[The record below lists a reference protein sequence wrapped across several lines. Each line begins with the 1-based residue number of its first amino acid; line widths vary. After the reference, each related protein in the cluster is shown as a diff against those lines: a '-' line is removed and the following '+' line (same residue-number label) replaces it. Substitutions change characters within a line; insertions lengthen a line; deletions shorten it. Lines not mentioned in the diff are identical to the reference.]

1 MIYHDAFSEIAMTI
15 NYSRRK
21 LLIFG
26 IGLSLT
32 APRLYAA
39 QKAVR
44 ITMTSDASQIHL
56 ELPAAD
62 KRCRVFV
69 LSAPERVVIDMPM
82 VSFPP
87 ELEHALTVVRQK
99 FPWVAEGRIAHF
111 SPEVAR
117 IVLQVKGK
125 PVITRS
131 TENGVLK
138 VSVTEQNAAK
148 NFPQAIP
155 VTATTP
161 HAEKPLL
168 VMIDPGHGGKDPG
181 AIGNEGTYE
190 KHVVLHIARRL
201 QTLLDQQHGIHAV
214 LTRQD
219 DVFIPLYHRVSL
231 AHQHQADLFISIH
244 ADGFTNDQVS
254 GASVFALSEHGAGSA
269 MARYLSQSENSAD
282 VLYDNDFKTDDQYLK
297 ETLFDLDQHETIHR
311 SMEFGTHLA
320 ENIVKVHHMHS
331 PHPEQAGFAV
341 LKSPRIPSVLVETSF
356 ITNKQEEK
364 LLGEPVFQEKMAR
377 ALADGI
383 NSYFINEKKNN
394 LLS

>member
-1 MIYHDAFSEIAMTI
+1 
-15 NYSRRK
+15 
-21 LLIFG
+21 
-26 IGLSLT
+26 
-32 APRLYAA
+32 
-39 QKAVR
+39 
-44 ITMTSDASQIHL
+44 MTSDARQITVS
-56 ELPAAD
+56 LPAAD
-62 KRCRVFV
+62 KRSRVFM
-69 LSAPERVVIDMPM
+69 LGAPERVVIDMP
-82 VSFPP
+82 VASFPP
-87 ELEHALTVVRQK
+87 ELEHALTVIRQK
-99 FPWVAEGRIAHF
+99 FPWIEEGRIAHF
-111 SPEVAR
+111 SPDVAR
-117 IVLQVKGK
+117 IVLTVKGK
-125 PVITRS
+125 PVVTRT
-131 TENGVLK
+131 TENGVMK
-138 VSVTEQNAAK
+138 VVITGEGLAAQTAA
-148 NFPQAIP
+148 QALP
-155 VTATTP
+155 LATKAP
-161 HAEKPLL
+161 LAEKPLL

-190 KHVVLHIARRL
+190 KHVVLHIAKRL

-231 AHQHQADLFISIH
+231 AHQHEADLFISIH

-269 MARYLSQSENSAD
+269 MARYLSQSENSVD
-282 VLYDNDFKTDDQYLK
+282 VLYDNDFKTDDEYLK

-311 SMEFGTHLA
+311 SMDFGSHLA
-320 ENIVKVHHMHS
+320 ANIVKVHHMHS

-377 ALADGI
+377 ALAEGI
-383 NSYFINEKKNN
+383 NSYFLNEKKNN

>member
-1 MIYHDAFSEIAMTI
+1 MTI
-15 NYSRRK
+15 NHSRRK

-26 IGLSLT
+26 IGLSLA

-39 QKAVR
+39 QKPVR
-44 ITMTSDASQIHL
+44 ISMTSDASQIHL
-56 ELPAAD
+56 RLPAGD
-62 KRCRVFV
+62 KRCRVFM
-69 LSAPERVVIDMPM
+69 LSAPERVVIDLPM
-82 VSFPP
+82 ETFPP

-99 FPWVAEGRIAHF
+99 FSWIAQGRIAHF

-117 IVLQVKGK
+117 IVLQVNGK
-125 PVITRS
+125 PDITRS
-131 TENGVLK
+131 TENGVLT
-138 VSVTEQNAAK
+138 VSIAGEGAA
-148 NFPQAIP
+148 QVLP
-155 VTATTP
+155 VTTTVP
-161 HAEKPLL
+161 RSEKPLL

-201 QTLLDQQHGIHAV
+201 QTLLDKQHGIHAV

-231 AHQHQADLFISIH
+231 AHQHAADLFISIH

-269 MARYLSQSENSAD
+269 MARYLSQSENSVD

-311 SMEFGTHLA
+311 SMDFGSHLA
-320 ENIVKVHHMHS
+320 ANIIKIHHMHS

-377 ALADGI
+377 ALAEGI
-383 NSYFINEKKNN
+383 NSYFLNEKKNN

>member
-1 MIYHDAFSEIAMTI
+1 MTI
-15 NYSRRK
+15 NHSRRK

-26 IGLSLT
+26 IGLSLAT
-32 APRLYAA
+32 PRLYAA

-44 ITMTSDASQIHL
+44 VSMTSDARQITL
-56 ELPAAD
+56 SLPAAD
-62 KRCRVFV
+62 KRSRVFM
-69 LSAPERVVIDMPM
+69 LGAPERVVIDMP
-82 VSFPP
+82 VASFPP

-99 FPWVAEGRIAHF
+99 FPWIAEGRIAHF
-111 SPEVAR
+111 SPDVAR
-117 IVLQVKGK
+117 IVLTVKGK
-125 PVITRS
+125 PVITRT
-131 TENGVLK
+131 TENGVMK
-138 VSVTEQNAAK
+138 VVITGEGVAAQTAA
-148 NFPQAIP
+148 QALP
-155 VTATTP
+155 SANKAP
-161 HAEKPLL
+161 LAEKPLL

-190 KHVVLHIARRL
+190 KHVVLHIAKRL

-231 AHQHQADLFISIH
+231 AHQHEADLFISIH

-269 MARYLSQSENSAD
+269 MARYLSQSENSVD
-282 VLYDNDFKTDDQYLK
+282 VLYDNDFKTDDEYLK

-311 SMEFGTHLA
+311 SMDFGSHLA
-320 ENIVKVHHMHS
+320 ANIVKVHHMHS

-377 ALADGI
+377 ALAEGI
-383 NSYFINEKKNN
+383 NSYFLNEKKNN

>member
-1 MIYHDAFSEIAMTI
+1 MTI
-15 NYSRRK
+15 NHARRK

-39 QKAVR
+39 QKIVR
-44 ITMTSDASQIHL
+44 IAMTSDDSQIHL
-56 ELPAAD
+56 ELPVAD
-62 KRCRVFV
+62 KRCRVFM
-69 LSAPERVVIDMPM
+69 LGSPERVVIDMPM
-82 VSFPP
+82 TSFPP
-87 ELEHALTVVRQK
+87 ELEHSLTVVRQK
-99 FPWVAEGRIAHF
+99 FSWVKEGRIAHF
-111 SPEVAR
+111 SPDVAR
-117 IVLQVKGK
+117 IVLQVDGK
-125 PVITRS
+125 PEISRT

-138 VSVTEQNAAK
+138 VSITEAGAA
-148 NFPQAIP
+148 QVVP
-155 VTATTP
+155 VTTTVP
-161 HAEKPLL
+161 RSEKPLL

-181 AIGNEGTYE
+181 AIGTEGTYE
-190 KHVVLHIARRL
+190 KHVVLHIAKRL

-231 AHQHQADLFISIH
+231 AHQHEADLFISIH
-244 ADGFTNDQVS
+244 ADGFTNEQVS

-269 MARYLSQSENSAD
+269 MAKYLSQSENSVD

-311 SMEFGTHLA
+311 SMDFGSHLA
-320 ENIVKVHHMHS
+320 ANIIKVHHMHS

-364 LLGEPVFQEKMAR
+364 LLGEPAFQEKMAH
-377 ALADGI
+377 ALAEGI
-383 NSYFINEKKNN
+383 NSYFLNEKKNN

>member
-1 MIYHDAFSEIAMTI
+1 MTI
-15 NYSRRK
+15 NHSRRK

-26 IGLSLT
+26 IGLSLAT
-32 APRLYAA
+32 PRLYAA

-44 ITMTSDASQIHL
+44 VSMTSDARQITVS
-56 ELPAAD
+56 LPAAD
-62 KRCRVFV
+62 KRSRVFM
-69 LSAPERVVIDMPM
+69 LGAPERVVIDMP
-82 VSFPP
+82 VASFPP

-99 FPWVAEGRIAHF
+99 FPWIAQARIAHF

-117 IVLQVKGK
+117 IVLTVKGK
-125 PVITRS
+125 PVITRT
-131 TENGVLK
+131 TENGVMK
-138 VSVTEQNAAK
+138 VVITGEGLAA
-148 NFPQAIP
+148 PMAAQALP
-155 VTATTP
+155 PATQAP
-161 HAEKPLL
+161 RAEKPLL

-190 KHVVLHIARRL
+190 KHVVLHIAKRL

-231 AHQHQADLFISIH
+231 AHQHEADLFISIH

-269 MARYLSQSENSAD
+269 MARYLSQSENSVD
-282 VLYDNDFKTDDQYLK
+282 VLYDNDFKTDDEYLK

-311 SMEFGTHLA
+311 SMDFGSHLA
-320 ENIVKVHHMHS
+320 ANIVKVHHMHS

-377 ALADGI
+377 ALAEGI
-383 NSYFINEKKNN
+383 NSYFLNEKKNN

>member
-1 MIYHDAFSEIAMTI
+1 MSI
-15 NYSRRK
+15 NQSRRK

-44 ITMTSDASQIHL
+44 ITMTSDASQIRL
-56 ELPAAD
+56 ALPAGD
-62 KRCRVFV
+62 KRCRVFM

-99 FPWVAEGRIAHF
+99 FSWVKEGRIAHF
-111 SPEVAR
+111 SPDVAR
-117 IVLQVKGK
+117 IVLQVDGK
-125 PVITRS
+125 PEITRS
-131 TENGVLK
+131 TENGVLN
-138 VSVTEQNAAK
+138 VAIREANAA
-148 NFPQAIP
+148 QVLP
-155 VTATTP
+155 VTTTTP
-161 HAEKPLL
+161 RAEKPLL

-190 KHVVLHIARRL
+190 KHVVLHIAKRL
-201 QTLLDQQHGIHAV
+201 QTLLDEQHGIHAV

-231 AHQHQADLFISIH
+231 AHQHEADLFISIH

-269 MARYLSQSENSAD
+269 MARYLSQSENSVD

-311 SMEFGTHLA
+311 SLDFGSHLA
-320 ENIVKVHHMHS
+320 ANIIRVHHMHS

-377 ALADGI
+377 ALAEGI

>member
-1 MIYHDAFSEIAMTI
+1 MTI
-15 NYSRRK
+15 NHSRRK

-26 IGLSLT
+26 IGLSLAT
-32 APRLYAA
+32 PRLYAA

-44 ITMTSDASQIHL
+44 VSMMSDARQITVS
-56 ELPAAD
+56 LPAAD
-62 KRCRVFV
+62 KRSRVFR
-69 LSAPERVVIDMPM
+69 LGAPERVVIDMP
-82 VSFPP
+82 VASFPP

-99 FPWVAEGRIAHF
+99 FPWIEEGRIAHF
-111 SPEVAR
+111 SPDVAR
-117 IVLQVKGK
+117 IVLTVKGK
-125 PVITRS
+125 PVITRT
-131 TENGVLK
+131 TENGVMK
-138 VSVTEQNAAK
+138 VVITEEGLAAQTAA
-148 NFPQAIP
+148 QALP
-155 VTATTP
+155 LATKAP
-161 HAEKPLL
+161 LAEKPLL

-190 KHVVLHIARRL
+190 KHVVLHIAKRL

-231 AHQHQADLFISIH
+231 AHQHEADLFISIH

-269 MARYLSQSENSAD
+269 MARYLSQSENSVD
-282 VLYDNDFKTDDQYLK
+282 VLYDNDFKTDDEYLR

-311 SMEFGTHLA
+311 SMDFGSHLA
-320 ENIVKVHHMHS
+320 ANIVKVHHMHS

-377 ALADGI
+377 ALAEGI
-383 NSYFINEKKNN
+383 NSYFLNEKKNN

>member
-1 MIYHDAFSEIAMTI
+1 MTI
-15 NYSRRK
+15 NHARRK

-44 ITMTSDASQIHL
+44 ITMTSDASQIYL
-56 ELPAAD
+56 TLPAAD
-62 KRCRVFV
+62 KYSRVFM

-82 VSFPP
+82 ASFPP

-99 FPWVAEGRIAHF
+99 FSWIKEGRIAHF
-111 SPEVAR
+111 SPQVAR
-117 IVLQVKGK
+117 IVLQVNGK
-125 PVITRS
+125 PKITRS
-131 TENGVLK
+131 TENGVLN
-138 VSVTEQNAAK
+138 VTISGESPDAE
-148 NFPQAIP
+148 ILP
-155 VTATTP
+155 VTTAAP
-161 HAEKPLL
+161 RAEKPLL

-190 KHVVLHIARRL
+190 KHVVLHIAKRL
-201 QTLLDQQHGIHAV
+201 QTLLDQQHGIQAV

-231 AHQHQADLFISIH
+231 AHQHEADLFISIH

-282 VLYDNDFKTDDQYLK
+282 VLYDDDFKTDDQYLK
-297 ETLFDLDQHETIHR
+297 ETLF
-311 SMEFGTHLA
+311 
-320 ENIVKVHHMHS
+320 
-331 PHPEQAGFAV
+331 
-341 LKSPRIPSVLVETSF
+341 
-356 ITNKQEEK
+356 
-364 LLGEPVFQEKMAR
+364 
-377 ALADGI
+377 
-383 NSYFINEKKNN
+383 
-394 LLS
+394 

>member
-1 MIYHDAFSEIAMTI
+1 MKVVITEE
-15 NYSRRK
+15 
-21 LLIFG
+21 
-26 IGLSLT
+26 GL
-32 APRLYAA
+32 AA
-39 QKAVR
+39 QTAAQALPLATKAP
-44 ITMTSDASQIHL
+44 L
-56 ELPAAD
+56 
-62 KRCRVFV
+62 
-69 LSAPERVVIDMPM
+69 
-82 VSFPP
+82 
-87 ELEHALTVVRQK
+87 
-99 FPWVAEGRIAHF
+99 
-111 SPEVAR
+111 
-117 IVLQVKGK
+117 
-125 PVITRS
+125 
-131 TENGVLK
+131 
-138 VSVTEQNAAK
+138 
-148 NFPQAIP
+148 
-155 VTATTP
+155 
-161 HAEKPLL
+161 AEKPLL

-190 KHVVLHIARRL
+190 KHVVLHIAKRL

-231 AHQHQADLFISIH
+231 AHQHEADLFISIH

-269 MARYLSQSENSAD
+269 MARYLSQSENSVD
-282 VLYDNDFKTDDQYLK
+282 VLYDNDFKTDDEYLK

-311 SMEFGTHLA
+311 SMDFGSHLA
-320 ENIVKVHHMHS
+320 ANIVKVHHMHS

-377 ALADGI
+377 ALAEGI
-383 NSYFINEKKNN
+383 NSYFLNEKKNN

>member
-1 MIYHDAFSEIAMTI
+1 MSI
-15 NYSRRK
+15 NQSRRK

-44 ITMTSDASQIHL
+44 ITMTSDASQIRL
-56 ELPAAD
+56 ALPAGD
-62 KRCRVFV
+62 KRCRVFM
-69 LSAPERVVIDMPM
+69 LSAPERAVIDMPM

-99 FPWVAEGRIAHF
+99 FSWVKEGRIAHF
-111 SPEVAR
+111 SPDVAR
-117 IVLQVKGK
+117 IVLQVDGK
-125 PVITRS
+125 PEITRS
-131 TENGVLK
+131 TENGVLN
-138 VSVTEQNAAK
+138 VAIREANAA
-148 NFPQAIP
+148 QVLP
-155 VTATTP
+155 VTTTTP
-161 HAEKPLL
+161 RAEKPLL

-190 KHVVLHIARRL
+190 KHVVLHIAKRL
-201 QTLLDQQHGIHAV
+201 QTLLDEQHGIHAV

-231 AHQHQADLFISIH
+231 AHQHEADLFISIH

-269 MARYLSQSENSAD
+269 MARYLSQSENSVD

-311 SMEFGTHLA
+311 SLDFGRHLA
-320 ENIVKVHHMHS
+320 ANIIRVHHMHS

-377 ALADGI
+377 ALAEGI

>member
-1 MIYHDAFSEIAMTI
+1 MTI
-15 NYSRRK
+15 NHSRRK

-26 IGLSLT
+26 IGLSLAT
-32 APRLYAA
+32 PRLYAA

-44 ITMTSDASQIHL
+44 VSMTSDARQITVS
-56 ELPAAD
+56 LPAAD
-62 KRCRVFV
+62 KRSRVFM
-69 LSAPERVVIDMPM
+69 LGAPERVVIDMP
-82 VSFPP
+82 VASFPP

-99 FPWVAEGRIAHF
+99 FPWIAQGRIAHF
-111 SPEVAR
+111 SPDVAR
-117 IVLQVKGK
+117 IVLTVKGK
-125 PVITRS
+125 PVITRT
-131 TENGVLK
+131 TENGVMK
-138 VSVTEQNAAK
+138 VVITEEGVAAQTAA
-148 NFPQAIP
+148 QALP
-155 VTATTP
+155 PTTQAP
-161 HAEKPLL
+161 RADKPLL

-190 KHVVLHIARRL
+190 KHVVLHIAKRL

-231 AHQHQADLFISIH
+231 AHQHEADLFISIH

-269 MARYLSQSENSAD
+269 MARYLSQSENSVD
-282 VLYDNDFKTDDQYLK
+282 VLYDNDFKTDDEYLK

-311 SMEFGTHLA
+311 SMDFGSHLA
-320 ENIVKVHHMHS
+320 ANIVKVHHMHS

-377 ALADGI
+377 ALAEGI
-383 NSYFINEKKNN
+383 NSYFLNEKKNN

>member
-1 MIYHDAFSEIAMTI
+1 MTI
-15 NYSRRK
+15 NHSRRK

-26 IGLSLT
+26 IGLSLAT
-32 APRLYAA
+32 PRLYAA

-44 ITMTSDASQIHL
+44 VSMTSDARQITVS
-56 ELPAAD
+56 LPAAD
-62 KRCRVFV
+62 KRSRVFM
-69 LSAPERVVIDMPM
+69 LGAPERVVIDMP
-82 VSFPP
+82 VASFPP

-99 FPWVAEGRIAHF
+99 FPWIAQGRIAHF
-111 SPEVAR
+111 SPDVAR
-117 IVLQVKGK
+117 IVLTVKGK
-125 PVITRS
+125 PVITRT
-131 TENGVLK
+131 TENGVMK
-138 VSVTEQNAAK
+138 VVITEEGVAAQTAA
-148 NFPQAIP
+148 QALP
-155 VTATTP
+155 PTTLAP
-161 HAEKPLL
+161 RADKPLL

-190 KHVVLHIARRL
+190 KHVVLHIAKRL

-231 AHQHQADLFISIH
+231 AHQHEADLFISIH

-269 MARYLSQSENSAD
+269 MARYLSQSENSVD
-282 VLYDNDFKTDDQYLK
+282 VLYDNDFKTDDEYLK

-311 SMEFGTHLA
+311 SMDFGSHLA
-320 ENIVKVHHMHS
+320 ANIVKVHHMHS

-377 ALADGI
+377 ALAEGI
-383 NSYFINEKKNN
+383 NSYFLNEKKNN

>member
-1 MIYHDAFSEIAMTI
+1 MTI
-15 NYSRRK
+15 NHSRRK

-32 APRLYAA
+32 SPRLFAA
-39 QKAVR
+39 SKPVR
-44 ITMTSDASQIHL
+44 VSLTSDARQITVS
-56 ELPAAD
+56 LPAAD
-62 KRCRVFV
+62 KRSRVFM
-69 LSAPERVVIDMPM
+69 LGAPERVVIDMP
-82 VSFPP
+82 VASFPP

-99 FPWVAEGRIAHF
+99 FPWIEEGRIAHF
-111 SPEVAR
+111 SPDVAR
-117 IVLQVKGK
+117 IVLTVKGK
-125 PVITRS
+125 PVITRT
-131 TENGVLK
+131 TENGVMK
-138 VSVTEQNAAK
+138 VSVTEEGAAAQTAV
-148 NFPQAIP
+148 QALP
-155 VTATTP
+155 LATKAP
-161 HAEKPLL
+161 LAEKPLL

-190 KHVVLHIARRL
+190 KHVVLHIAKRL

-231 AHQHQADLFISIH
+231 AHQHEADLFISIH

-254 GASVFALSEHGAGSA
+254 GASVFALSEHGAGNA
-269 MARYLSQSENSAD
+269 MSRYLSQSENSVD
-282 VLYDNDFKTDDQYLK
+282 VLYDNDFKTDDEYLK

-311 SMEFGTHLA
+311 SMDFGRHLA
-320 ENIVKVHHMHS
+320 SNIIKVHHMHS

-383 NSYFINEKKNN
+383 NSYFLNEKKNN

>member
-1 MIYHDAFSEIAMTI
+1 MTI
-15 NYSRRK
+15 NHSRRK

-26 IGLSLT
+26 IGLSLAT
-32 APRLYAA
+32 PRLYAA

-44 ITMTSDASQIHL
+44 VSMTSDAHQITVS
-56 ELPAAD
+56 LPAAD
-62 KRCRVFV
+62 KRSRVFM
-69 LSAPERVVIDMPM
+69 LGAPERVVIDMPLA
-82 VSFPP
+82 SFPP

-99 FPWVAEGRIAHF
+99 FPWIAQGRIAHF

-117 IVLQVKGK
+117 IVLTVKGK
-125 PVITRS
+125 PVITRT
-131 TENGVLK
+131 TENGVMK
-138 VSVTEQNAAK
+138 V
-148 NFPQAIP
+148 AITGEE
-155 VTATTP
+155 TATQALPLATKAP
-161 HAEKPLL
+161 LAEKPLL

-190 KHVVLHIARRL
+190 KHVVLHIAKRL

-231 AHQHQADLFISIH
+231 AHQHEADLFISIH

-269 MARYLSQSENSAD
+269 MARYLSQSENSVD
-282 VLYDNDFKTDDQYLK
+282 VLYDNDFKTDDEYLR

-311 SMEFGTHLA
+311 SMDFGSHLA
-320 ENIVKVHHMHS
+320 ANIVKVHHMHS

-377 ALADGI
+377 ALAEGI
-383 NSYFINEKKNN
+383 NSYFLNEKKNN

>member
-1 MIYHDAFSEIAMTI
+1 MTI
-15 NYSRRK
+15 NHTRRK

-56 ELPAAD
+56 ALPAAD
-62 KRCRVFV
+62 KRCRVFM
-69 LSAPERVVIDMPM
+69 LSAPERVVIDMPLT
-82 VSFPP
+82 SFPP

-99 FPWVAEGRIAHF
+99 FSWVTEGRIAHF

-117 IVLQVKGK
+117 IVLQVNSK
-125 PVITRS
+125 PKITRN
-131 TENGVLK
+131 TENGVLTVMISAESHAAAIGPV
-138 VSVTEQNAAK
+138 VSPA
-148 NFPQAIP
+148 PQ
-155 VTATTP
+155 
-161 HAEKPLL
+161 AEKPLL

-190 KHVVLHIARRL
+190 KHVVLHIAKRL
-201 QTLLDQQHGIHAV
+201 QTLLSQQHGIHAV

-231 AHQHQADLFISIH
+231 AHQHAADLFISIH
-244 ADGFTNDQVS
+244 ADGFTNDLVS

-269 MARYLSQSENSAD
+269 MARYLSQSENSVD
-282 VLYDNDFKTDDQYLK
+282 VLYDDDFKTDDQYLK

-311 SMEFGTHLA
+311 SLDFGRHLA
-320 ENIVKVHHMHS
+320 ANISKVHHMHS

-364 LLGEPVFQEKMAR
+364 LLGEPVFQEKMAH
-377 ALADGI
+377 ALAEGI

>member
-1 MIYHDAFSEIAMTI
+1 MTI
-15 NYSRRK
+15 NHSRRK

-26 IGLSLT
+26 IGLSLAT
-32 APRLYAA
+32 PRLYAA

-44 ITMTSDASQIHL
+44 VSMTSDARQITVS
-56 ELPAAD
+56 LPAAD
-62 KRCRVFV
+62 KRSRVFM
-69 LSAPERVVIDMPM
+69 LGAPERVVIDMP
-82 VSFPP
+82 VASFPP

-99 FPWVAEGRIAHF
+99 FPWIAQGRIAHF

-117 IVLQVKGK
+117 IVLTVKGK
-125 PVITRS
+125 PVITRT
-131 TENGVLK
+131 TENGVMQVVITGEGL
-138 VSVTEQNAAK
+138 AAQTAA
-148 NFPQAIP
+148 QALP
-155 VTATTP
+155 PTTQAP
-161 HAEKPLL
+161 RAEKPLL

-190 KHVVLHIARRL
+190 KHVVLHIAKRL

-231 AHQHQADLFISIH
+231 AHQHEADLFISIH

-269 MARYLSQSENSAD
+269 MARYLSQSENSVD
-282 VLYDNDFKTDDQYLK
+282 VLYDNDFKTDDEYLR

-311 SMEFGTHLA
+311 SMDFGSHLA
-320 ENIVKVHHMHS
+320 ANIVKVHHMHS

-377 ALADGI
+377 ALAEGI
-383 NSYFINEKKNN
+383 NSYFLNEKKNN

>member
-1 MIYHDAFSEIAMTI
+1 MTI
-15 NYSRRK
+15 NHSRRK

-26 IGLSLT
+26 IGLSLAT
-32 APRLYAA
+32 PRLYAA

-44 ITMTSDASQIHL
+44 VSLTSDARQITVS
-56 ELPAAD
+56 LPAAD
-62 KRCRVFV
+62 KRSRVFM
-69 LSAPERVVIDMPM
+69 LGAPERLVIDMP
-82 VSFPP
+82 VASFPP

-99 FPWVAEGRIAHF
+99 FPWIEEGRIAHF
-111 SPEVAR
+111 SPDVAR
-117 IVLQVKGK
+117 IVLTVKGK
-125 PVITRS
+125 PVVTRT
-131 TENGVLK
+131 TENGVMK
-138 VSVTEQNAAK
+138 VVITGEGLAA
-148 NFPQAIP
+148 PMAAQALP
-155 VTATTP
+155 PATQAP
-161 HAEKPLL
+161 RAEKPLL

-190 KHVVLHIARRL
+190 KHVVLHIAKRL

-231 AHQHQADLFISIH
+231 AHQHEADLFISIH

-269 MARYLSQSENSAD
+269 MARYLSQSENSVD
-282 VLYDNDFKTDDQYLK
+282 VLYDNDFKTDDEYLK

-311 SMEFGTHLA
+311 SMDFGSHLA
-320 ENIVKVHHMHS
+320 ATIVKVHHMHS

-377 ALADGI
+377 ALAEGI
-383 NSYFINEKKNN
+383 NSYFLNEKKNN

>member
-1 MIYHDAFSEIAMTI
+1 MTI
-15 NYSRRK
+15 NHARRK

-56 ELPAAD
+56 ALPAAD
-62 KRCRVFV
+62 KYSRVFM

-82 VSFPP
+82 ASFPP

-99 FPWVAEGRIAHF
+99 FSWVKEGRIAHF
-111 SPEVAR
+111 SPQVAR
-117 IVLQVKGK
+117 IVLQVNCK
-125 PVITRS
+125 PKITRS
-131 TENGVLK
+131 TENGVLN
-138 VSVTEQNAAK
+138 VTISGESPDAE
-148 NFPQAIP
+148 ILP
-155 VTATTP
+155 VTTAAP
-161 HAEKPLL
+161 RAEKPLL

-190 KHVVLHIARRL
+190 KYVVLHIAKRL
-201 QTLLDQQHGIHAV
+201 QTLLDQQHGIQAV

-231 AHQHQADLFISIH
+231 AHQHEADLFISIH

-311 SMEFGTHLA
+311 SLNFGHHLA
-320 ENIVKVHHMHS
+320 ATISKVHHMHS

-341 LKSPRIPSVLVETSF
+341 LKSPRIPSALVETSF

-364 LLGEPVFQEKMAR
+364 LLGEPVFQEKMAH
-377 ALADGI
+377 ALAEGI

-394 LLS
+394 LLG

>member
-1 MIYHDAFSEIAMTI
+1 MTI
-15 NYSRRK
+15 NQSRRK

-26 IGLSLT
+26 FGLSLT

-44 ITMTSDASQIHL
+44 ISLTSDASQIHL
-56 ELPAAD
+56 ALPAAD
-62 KRCRVFV
+62 KHSRIFT

-99 FPWVAEGRIAHF
+99 FSWIKEARIAHF
-111 SPEVAR
+111 SPQVAR

-131 TENGVLK
+131 TENGVLN
-138 VSVTEQNAAK
+138 VSIAAE
-148 NFPQAIP
+148 NGVQLLPAAAAVAQAR
-155 VTATTP
+155 
-161 HAEKPLL
+161 KPLL

-190 KHVVLHIARRL
+190 KHVVLHIAKRL
-201 QTLLDQQHGIHAV
+201 QTLLDEQHGIHAV

-231 AHQHQADLFISIH
+231 AHQHEADLFISIH

-269 MARYLSQSENSAD
+269 MARYLSQSENSVD

-297 ETLFDLDQHETIHR
+297 ET
-311 SMEFGTHLA
+311 
-320 ENIVKVHHMHS
+320 
-331 PHPEQAGFAV
+331 
-341 LKSPRIPSVLVETSF
+341 
-356 ITNKQEEK
+356 
-364 LLGEPVFQEKMAR
+364 
-377 ALADGI
+377 
-383 NSYFINEKKNN
+383 
-394 LLS
+394 

>member
-1 MIYHDAFSEIAMTI
+1 MTI
-15 NYSRRK
+15 NHSRRK

-26 IGLSLT
+26 IGLSLAT
-32 APRLYAA
+32 PRLYAA

-44 ITMTSDASQIHL
+44 VSMTSDARQITVS
-56 ELPAAD
+56 LPAAD
-62 KRCRVFV
+62 KRSRVFM
-69 LSAPERVVIDMPM
+69 LGAPERVVIDMP
-82 VSFPP
+82 VASFPP

-99 FPWVAEGRIAHF
+99 FPWIEEGRIAHF
-111 SPEVAR
+111 SPDVAR
-117 IVLQVKGK
+117 IVLTVKGK
-125 PVITRS
+125 PVITRT
-131 TENGVLK
+131 TENGVMK
-138 VSVTEQNAAK
+138 VVITGEGLAA
-148 NFPQAIP
+148 PTAAQALP
-155 VTATTP
+155 PATQAP
-161 HAEKPLL
+161 RAEKPLL

-190 KHVVLHIARRL
+190 KHVVLHIAKRL

-231 AHQHQADLFISIH
+231 AHQHEADLFISIH

-269 MARYLSQSENSAD
+269 MARYLSQSENSVE
-282 VLYDNDFKTDDQYLK
+282 VLYDNDFKTDDEYLR

-311 SMEFGTHLA
+311 SMDFGSHLA
-320 ENIVKVHHMHS
+320 ANIVKVHHMHS

-377 ALADGI
+377 ALAEGI
-383 NSYFINEKKNN
+383 NSYFLNEKKNN

>member
-1 MIYHDAFSEIAMTI
+1 MTI
-15 NYSRRK
+15 NHARRK

-44 ITMTSDASQIHL
+44 ITMTSDASQIYL
-56 ELPAAD
+56 ALPAAD
-62 KRCRVFV
+62 KYSRVFM

-82 VSFPP
+82 ASFPP

-99 FPWVAEGRIAHF
+99 FSWIKEGRIAHF
-111 SPEVAR
+111 SPQVAR
-117 IVLQVKGK
+117 IVLQVNGK
-125 PVITRS
+125 PKITRS
-131 TENGVLK
+131 TENGVLN
-138 VSVTEQNAAK
+138 VTISGESPDAE
-148 NFPQAIP
+148 ILP
-155 VTATTP
+155 VTTAAP
-161 HAEKPLL
+161 RAEKPLL

-190 KHVVLHIARRL
+190 KHVVLHIAKRL
-201 QTLLDQQHGIHAV
+201 QTLLDQQHGIQAV

-231 AHQHQADLFISIH
+231 AHQHEADLFISIH

-282 VLYDNDFKTDDQYLK
+282 VLYDDDFKTDDQYLK

-311 SMEFGTHLA
+311 SLNFGHHLA
-320 ENIVKVHHMHS
+320 TTISKVHHMHS

-341 LKSPRIPSVLVETSF
+341 LKSPRIPSALVETSF

-364 LLGEPVFQEKMAR
+364 LLGEPVFQEKMAH
-377 ALADGI
+377 ALAEGI

-394 LLS
+394 LLG

>member
-1 MIYHDAFSEIAMTI
+1 MTI
-15 NYSRRK
+15 NHSRRK

-32 APRLYAA
+32 SPRLFAA
-39 QKAVR
+39 SKSVR
-44 ITMTSDASQIHL
+44 VSLTSDARQITVF
-56 ELPAAD
+56 LPAAD
-62 KRCRVFV
+62 KRSRVFM
-69 LSAPERVVIDMPM
+69 LGAPERVVIDMP
-82 VSFPP
+82 VASFPP

-99 FPWVAEGRIAHF
+99 FPWITEGRIAHF
-111 SPEVAR
+111 SPDVAR
-117 IVLQVKGK
+117 IVLTVKGK
-125 PVITRS
+125 PVITRT
-131 TENGVLK
+131 TENGVMK
-138 VSVTEQNAAK
+138 VTVTEEGIAA
-148 NFPQAIP
+148 QAA
-155 VTATTP
+155 VQALSVATKAP
-161 HAEKPLL
+161 LEEKPLL

-181 AIGNEGTYE
+181 AIGNGGTYE
-190 KHVVLHIARRL
+190 KHVVLHIAKRL

-231 AHQHQADLFISIH
+231 AHQHEADLFISIH
-244 ADGFTNDQVS
+244 ADGFTSDQVS
-254 GASVFALSEHGAGSA
+254 GASVFALSEHGAGNA
-269 MARYLSQSENSAD
+269 MSRYLSQSENSVD
-282 VLYDNDFKTDDQYLK
+282 VLYDNDFKTDDEYLR

-311 SMEFGTHLA
+311 SMDFGRHLA
-320 ENIVKVHHMHS
+320 SNIIKVHHMHS

-383 NSYFINEKKNN
+383 NSYFLNEKKNN